1 MVHRKVVHNQTGP
14 DAWCSVK
21 SFFNDGTTQES
32 FSHRNFLKLSLTFS
46 VILYW
51 NVVRLVFLSSLL
63 SCSSCFLR
71 ALQQNRAL
79 SRLLYLLNI
88 LQFVI
93 SCLFGL
99 YKETIYLVESCS
111 NLLQFRRSPSYSQC
125 VCVYRSLPCAH
136 LSHSRHWTK
145 ILHCENWVISQTQTV
160 HQLLRNYQ
168 WSGNFSYFI
177 FFFIFDVLVLGSKW
191 RNFQLNVKIW
201 SLFRF
206 VMI

>member
-1 MVHRKVVHNQTGP
+1 MVHRKVVHNQTRP
-14 DAWCSVK
+14 DAWCSVN

-32 FSHRNFLKLSLTFS
+32 FSHRNLLKLSLTFS

-51 NVVRLVFLSSLL
+51 NMVVRLVFLSSLL
-63 SCSSCFLR
+63 SSLLSCSSCFLC

-125 VCVYRSLPCAH
+125 VCVSKLTVRTFIPLKTLNKNTSLWKLGNIANTNSPSAFKK
-136 LSHSRHWTK
+136 LS
-145 ILHCENWVISQTQTV
+145 
-160 HQLLRNYQ
+160 
-168 WSGNFSYFI
+168 
-177 FFFIFDVLVLGSKW
+177 
-191 RNFQLNVKIW
+191 VK
-201 SLFRF
+201 R
-206 VMI
+206 

>member
-1 MVHRKVVHNQTGP
+1 MVHRKVVHNQTRP
-14 DAWCSVK
+14 DAWCSVN

-32 FSHRNFLKLSLTFS
+32 FSHRNLLKLSLTFS

-51 NVVRLVFLSSLL
+51 NVVGLMFLSSLL

-111 NLLQFRRSPSYSQC
+111 NLLQFCRSPSYSQC
-125 VCVYRSLPCAH
+125 VCVSKLTVRTFIPLKTLNKNTSLWKLGNIANTNSPSAFKK
-136 LSHSRHWTK
+136 LS
-145 ILHCENWVISQTQTV
+145 
-160 HQLLRNYQ
+160 
-168 WSGNFSYFI
+168 
-177 FFFIFDVLVLGSKW
+177 
-191 RNFQLNVKIW
+191 VK
-201 SLFRF
+201 R
-206 VMI
+206 